1 MSRLHKRFR
10 FEMLESRDLLASVWQ
25 AAPNVYD
32 VDTSGVVVPSDALL
46 VINDLDDNGRRDLP
60 VTLPNG
66 FQGPLC
72 DVNGDGRM
80 SPVDALLI
88 INILDQVPA
97 TPSLDVNLAAASDFN
112 GDQVVLRPDV
122 IYEVVASPNSM
133 LKVEKLDGSNVLS
146 SSEIQVGEAG
156 RATLDL
162 SLDQGA
168 NHLRFTVKNI
178 RGFTISTE
186 RVTRL
191 GDVITQ
197 WNSAMLE
204 IIRESTNALST
215 GILVK
220 PPPPVVAKHLAMVH
234 GAMFDAVNAIQPNYD
249 GYAYTAIANS
259 QASVESAAA
268 AAAYYVAQEFYSTD
282 HDKVMLENTLNEVL
296 ATVAE
301 GQEKSIGI
309 AVGQQAAQSM
319 IANRA
324 NDGSSATSNYQPVN
338 MPGHWQPTAP
348 SFLPPTLPHWPGV
361 KPFALTSGNQFRPS
375 PAPDLNSTEYAEAVD
390 EVMQLGSVDST
401 LRTDDQT
408 EIARF
413 WADGG
418 GTATPPGHWNIIAAD
433 VLSNSGLSLIEKARV
448 FALLN
453 YAMADAGIAS
463 WDAKYAFDL
472 WRPIDAIRKAS
483 SDGNS
488 TTTELANWSPLLAT
502 PSFPS
507 YTSGHSTFS
516 GAAAAVLTSVLG
528 DDMEFTTWADPGS
541 TGAWP
546 PADDVT
552 LLARRSF
559 TSFTQAAAEAGQS
572 RIYGGIHF
580 NFDNTAGLSAGN
592 GVGNWTVDHILKPK
606 L

>member
-390 EVMQLGSVDST
+390 
-401 LRTDDQT
+401 
-408 EIARF
+408 
-413 WADGG
+413 
-418 GTATPPGHWNIIAAD
+418 
-433 VLSNSGLSLIEKARV
+433 
-448 FALLN
+448 
-453 YAMADAGIAS
+453 
-463 WDAKYAFDL
+463 
-472 WRPIDAIRKAS
+472 
-483 SDGNS
+483 GNC
-488 TTTELANWSPLLAT
+488 
-502 PSFPS
+502 
-507 YTSGHSTFS
+507 
-516 GAAAAVLTSVLG
+516 
-528 DDMEFTTWADPGS
+528 
-541 TGAWP
+541 
-546 PADDVT
+546 
-552 LLARRSF
+552 
-559 TSFTQAAAEAGQS
+559 
-572 RIYGGIHF
+572 
-580 NFDNTAGLSAGN
+580 
-592 GVGNWTVDHILKPK
+592 
-606 L
+606 